1 MDLIGLADGCK
12 EHGQRGQ
19 LREDPGTLVLG
30 PASSPLST
38 PGIVLFCFVLF
49 FISELK
55 ALAHHTKCI
64 YEVVISFPMF
74 Y

>member
-30 PASSPLST
+30 PPLHLLA
-38 PGIVLFCFVLF
+38 PPYCFVLFCF

-64 YEVVISFPMF
+64 YEVVISFSMF